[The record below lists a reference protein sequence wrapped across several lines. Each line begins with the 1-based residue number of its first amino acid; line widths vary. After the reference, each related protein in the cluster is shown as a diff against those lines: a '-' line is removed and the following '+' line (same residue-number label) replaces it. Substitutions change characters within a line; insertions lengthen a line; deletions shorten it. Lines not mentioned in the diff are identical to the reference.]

1 MKKIIMK
8 AGAWM
13 SELSESIRLAGQSL
27 QNANMSLLNAALEM
41 ERLEN
46 MVNDLEEKSIKHE
59 NFIQDLKALLD
70 KYAWHFIKNMI

>member
-1 MKKIIMK
+1 
-8 AGAWM
+8 M
-13 SELSESIRLAGQSL
+13 SELSDSIRLAGQSL

-59 NFIQDLKALLD
+59 NFIQDLKVLLD
-70 KYAWHFIKNMI
+70 KYA

>member
-1 MKKIIMK
+1 
-8 AGAWM
+8 M
-13 SELSESIRLAGQSL
+13 SELSDSIRLAGQSL

-46 MVNDLEEKSIKHE
+46 MVYDLEGKSAKHE

-70 KYAWHFIKNMI
+70 KYA

>member
-1 MKKIIMK
+1 
-8 AGAWM
+8 M

-46 MVNDLEEKSIKHE
+46 MVNDLEAKSIKHE
-59 NFIQDLKALLD
+59 KFIQDLKALLNE
-70 KYAWHFIKNMI
+70 YA

>member
-1 MKKIIMK
+1 
-8 AGAWM
+8 M

-59 NFIQDLKALLD
+59 NFIQDLKAL
-70 KYAWHFIKNMI
+70 